1 MQILQF
7 YHCTS
12 AIIRQDTRMS
22 KTYHPLPGNAALSL
36 TLRGDCAECHI
47 WGGPDFEQSDVLT
60 GAGFYNVMAAVKSA
74 VLASGARRVL
84 IVACDDRRQRIFDRY
99 ARKCG
104 GTQVA
109 GMDPD
114 GDPCELWAF

>member
-1 MQILQF
+1 M
-7 YHCTS
+7 T
-12 AIIRQDTRMS
+12 
-22 KTYHPLPGNAALSL
+22 KTHHALPGKALLSL

-47 WGGPDFEQSDVLT
+47 WTGAEFDQSDVLT
-60 GAGFYNVMAAVKSA
+60 GAGFYSVMAAVKSA
-74 VLASGARRVL
+74 VIAIGARSVL

-109 GMDPD
+109 GTDPD
-114 GDPCELWAF
+114 GDPCELWKFK

>member
-1 MQILQF
+1 MA
-7 YHCTS
+7 T
-12 AIIRQDTRMS
+12 APNAPMS
-22 KTYHPLPGNAALSL
+22 KTLHPLPGSSVLSL

-47 WGGPDFEQSDVLT
+47 WTGADFEQSDILT
-60 GAGFYNVMAAVKSA
+60 GAGFYNVVSAVKSA
-74 VLASGARRVL
+74 VLASGARSLL

-114 GDPCELWAF
+114 GDPCQVWAF